1 MHEHD
6 RILILDYGS
15 QFTQLIARRVREA
28 RVYCEIHPA
37 DRSLDWIREWGAN
50 GIVLSGGP
58 ASVYEEGVPTTD
70 PELLR
75 LGVPILGIC
84 YGMQLIAHLEGA
96 EVVHGKRE
104 YGRAELLVL
113 ESGSLLDGFTPG
125 ERTAVWCSHGDH
137 VDALPDGYQVLAS
150 TETLPVAAFV
160 HRERK
165 LYGVQFHPEVAH
177 TARGDEVISN
187 FLFGVCGCEPTWTAG
202 VFVEDTVEAVRRQ
215 VGETDQVI
223 CGLSGGV
230 DSSVAASLV
239 HRALGDRLTCVFVDN
254 GLLRKHERD
263 AVELMVRKHM
273 HMKLVIVDAA
283 DRFLTALEGVS
294 EPEQKRRKIGGTFIE
309 VFADAVQEAGSGA
322 SFLVQGTLYPDVIES
337 VSPKGG
343 PSATIKTHHNVGGLP
358 ADMPFELIEPL
369 RELFKDEVRQVGRE
383 LGLPEEFVGRHP
395 FPGPGLAIRVLGEVT
410 YSRLEVLRE
419 ADTIYLEEIR
429 AAGLYDEIWQA
440 FAVLLPVRSVG
451 VMGDFR
457 TYENVVALRAV
468 TSRDGMTADW
478 YPFPPDVLGRMSTR
492 IINEV
497 RGVNR
502 VTYDISSKP
511 PATIEWE

>member
-1 MHEHD
+1 MHGHD

-15 QFTQLIARRVREA
+15 QFTQLIARRIREE
-28 RVYCEIHPA
+28 RVYCEIHPPE
-37 DRSLDWIREWGAN
+37 RTLEWIRDWAPT

-58 ASVYEEGVPTTD
+58 ASVYEKDAPTAEPGILT
-70 PELLR
+70 
-75 LGVPILGIC
+75 LGIPILGIC

-96 EVVHGKRE
+96 KVVHGKRE
-104 YGRAELLVL
+104 YGRAELNVREPGALF
-113 ESGSLLDGFTPG
+113 DGFASG
-125 ERTAVWCSHGDH
+125 ERTVVWCSHGDH
-137 VDALPDGYQVLAS
+137 VDAPPAGYRVLAS
-150 TETLPVAAFV
+150 TESLAVAAFA
-160 HRERK
+160 HPERK
-165 LYGVQFHPEVAH
+165 IYGVQFHPEVAH
-177 TARGDEVISN
+177 TVRGDEVISN

-202 VFVEDTVEAVRRQ
+202 AFIEDTVEAVRRQ
-215 VGETDQVI
+215 VGDEGQVI

-239 HRALGDRLTCVFVDN
+239 HRAVGDRLTCVFVDN
-254 GLLRKHERD
+254 GVLRKHERET
-263 AVELMVRKHM
+263 VERTFRKHM
-273 HMKLVIVDAA
+273 HIKLIVVDAA
-283 DRFLTALEGVS
+283 DRFLDALAGVTD
-294 EPEQKRRKIGGTFIE
+294 PEQKRKKIGGTFID
-309 VFADAVQEAGSGA
+309 VFADAVRTEGSGA
-322 SFLVQGTLYPDVIES
+322 KFLVQGTLYPDVIES
-337 VSPKGG
+337 FSAKGG

-358 ADMPFELIEPL
+358 KDMPFELIEPL

-410 YSRLEVLRE
+410 RLRLDVLRE
-419 ADTIYLEEIR
+419 ADVIYLEEIR

-440 FAVLLPVRSVG
+440 FAVLLPVQSVG

-478 YPFPPDVLGRMSTR
+478 YPFPHDVLARMSTR

-497 RGVNR
+497 KGVNR